1 MYRAPPELVDGPPQK
16 RFGAQRA
23 CPMRLFR
30 PGAQSVFEYPSSRG
44 AHSMA
49 DRRLQVFY
57 TVAKQLS
64 FTKAAEA
71 LFMTQPAVTFQVKQL
86 EEQFNARL
94 FDRSHGRIAL
104 THAGRIVFDY
114 AERILK
120 LSSELESRMAES
132 SGEVSGPLLIGA
144 SLTNG
149 EFILPQV
156 IGEFQTRFP
165 RVRMH
170 LTVGNSETIVSRIA
184 DRTLDLG
191 FIESPAQFPN
201 LDTQTICED
210 ELVVICAPGSE
221 LARNRRLLPAQLA
234 GKPYV
239 SREVGSG
246 TREFA
251 DRYFRSHNVS
261 ADELNIVMELGSTV
275 AIKSV
280 VETGLGFSI
289 VSRATIP
296 KELRLGMLVAIPLE
310 PRLIRILTLVHPA
323 GTFRSRRLN
332 AFVEFAA
339 AKMQLLAG
347 TWGIAAATRQS

>member
-1 MYRAPPELVDGPPQK
+1 
-16 RFGAQRA
+16 
-23 CPMRLFR
+23 
-30 PGAQSVFEYPSSRG
+30 
-44 AHSMA
+44 MA
-49 DRRLQVFY
+49 DRRLQVFF
-57 TVAKQLS
+57 TVAKHLS
-64 FTKAAEA
+64 FTKAAET

-104 THAGRIVFDY
+104 TPAGELVFDY
-114 AERILK
+114 ADRILK
-120 LSSELESRMAES
+120 LSRELETRMAEM
-132 SGEVSGPLLIGA
+132 SGEIAGPLLIGA

-156 IGEFQTRFP
+156 IGAFQTRYP
-165 RVRMH
+165 RVGMH
-170 LTVGNSETIVSRIA
+170 LTVGNSETIVNRVA
-184 DRTLDLG
+184 DHSLDLG
-191 FIESPAQFPN
+191 FIESPLQLPN
-201 LDTQTICED
+201 LESQTICED

-221 LARNRRLLPAQLA
+221 LARNRKLTPAQLA

-251 DRYFRSHNVS
+251 DRHFRQHGVTP
-261 ADELNIVMELGSTV
+261 DELNVVMELGSTV

-310 PRLIRILTLVHPA
+310 PRLIRILSLVYPTA
-323 GTFRSRRLN
+323 TFRSRRLN
-332 AFVEFAA
+332 AFVEFAV
-339 AKMQLLAG
+339 AKMKGLA
-347 TWGIAAATRQS
+347 IA

>member
-1 MYRAPPELVDGPPQK
+1 
-16 RFGAQRA
+16 
-23 CPMRLFR
+23 
-30 PGAQSVFEYPSSRG
+30 
-44 AHSMA
+44 MA

-64 FTKAAEA
+64 FTKAAET

-94 FDRSHGRIAL
+94 FDRSHGRISL
-104 THAGRIVFDY
+104 TPAGELVFEY

-120 LSSELESRMAES
+120 LSRELDSRMAEM
-132 SGEVSGPLLIGA
+132 SGEVAGPLLIGA

-156 IGEFQTRFP
+156 IGAFQTRYP
-165 RVRMH
+165 RVTMH
-170 LTVGNSETIVSRIA
+170 LTVGNSETIVNRVA
-184 DRTLDLG
+184 DHSLDVG
-191 FIESPAQFPN
+191 FIESPFHLPN
-201 LDTQTICED
+201 LETQTICED

-221 LARNRRLLPAQLA
+221 LARSRRLTPAQLA

-239 SREVGSG
+239 SREAGSG

-251 DRYFRSHNVS
+251 DRHFRQHGVMP
-261 ADELNIVMELGSTV
+261 DDLDVVMELGSTV

-310 PRLIRILTLVHPA
+310 PRLIRILTLVYP
-323 GTFRSRRLN
+323 TEKFRSRRLN
-332 AFVEFAA
+332 AFVEFAT
-339 AKMQLLAG
+339 AKMKGLAV
-347 TWGIAAATRQS
+347 A

>member
-1 MYRAPPELVDGPPQK
+1 
-16 RFGAQRA
+16 
-23 CPMRLFR
+23 
-30 PGAQSVFEYPSSRG
+30 
-44 AHSMA
+44 MA

-64 FTKAAEA
+64 FTKAAET

-94 FDRSHGRIAL
+94 FDRNHGRISL
-104 THAGRIVFDY
+104 TPAGELVFEY

-120 LSSELESRMAES
+120 ISRELDSRMAEM
-132 SGEVSGPLLIGA
+132 SGAIAGPLLIGA

-156 IGEFQTRFP
+156 IGAFQTRYP
-165 RVRMH
+165 RVAMH
-170 LTVGNSETIVSRIA
+170 LTVGNSEMIVNRVA
-184 DRTLDLG
+184 DNSLDLG
-191 FIESPAQFPN
+191 FIESPFHLPN
-201 LDTQTICED
+201 LETQTICED

-221 LARNRRLLPAQLA
+221 LARNRRLTPAQLV

-239 SREVGSG
+239 SREAGSG

-251 DRYFRSHNVS
+251 DRHFRQHGVNP
-261 ADELNIVMELGSTV
+261 DELNVVMELGSTV

-296 KELRLGMLVAIPLE
+296 KELRLDILVAILLE
-310 PRLIRILTLVHPA
+310 PRLIRILSLVYPTE
-323 GTFRSRRLN
+323 TFRSRRLN
-332 AFVEFAA
+332 AFVEFAM
-339 AKMQLLAG
+339 AKMKGLA
-347 TWGIAAATRQS
+347 IA

>member
-1 MYRAPPELVDGPPQK
+1 
-16 RFGAQRA
+16 
-23 CPMRLFR
+23 
-30 PGAQSVFEYPSSRG
+30 
-44 AHSMA
+44 MA

-64 FTKAAEA
+64 FTKAAET

-86 EEQFNARL
+86 EEQFNTRL
-94 FDRSHGRIAL
+94 FDRNHGRISL
-104 THAGRIVFDY
+104 TPAGELVFDY

-120 LSSELESRMAES
+120 LSRELDTRMAEM
-132 SGEVSGPLLIGA
+132 SGEIAGPLLIGA

-156 IGEFQTRFP
+156 IGEFQRRHP
-165 RVRMH
+165 RVGMH
-170 LTVGNSETIVSRIA
+170 LTVGNSETIVNRVA
-184 DRTLDLG
+184 DHSLDLG
-191 FIESPAQFPN
+191 FIESPFHLPN
-201 LDTQTICED
+201 LETQTICED

-221 LARNRRLLPAQLA
+221 LSRNRRLTPAQLV

-251 DRYFRSHNVS
+251 DRHFRQHGVS
-261 ADELNIVMELGSTV
+261 PDELNVVMELGSTV

-310 PRLIRILTLVHPA
+310 PRLIRILSLVYPTE
-323 GTFRSRRLN
+323 TFRSRRLN
-332 AFVEFAA
+332 AFVDFAT
-339 AKMQLLAG
+339 AKMKGLA
-347 TWGIAAATRQS
+347 IA

>member
-1 MYRAPPELVDGPPQK
+1 
-16 RFGAQRA
+16 
-23 CPMRLFR
+23 
-30 PGAQSVFEYPSSRG
+30 
-44 AHSMA
+44 MA

-64 FTKAAEA
+64 FTKAAET

-94 FDRSHGRIAL
+94 FDRNHGRISL
-104 THAGRIVFDY
+104 TPAGELVFEY

-120 LSSELESRMAES
+120 ISRELDSRMAEM
-132 SGEVSGPLLIGA
+132 SGAIAGPLLIGA

-156 IGEFQTRFP
+156 IGAFQTRYP
-165 RVRMH
+165 RVAMH
-170 LTVGNSETIVSRIA
+170 LTVGNSEMIVNRVA
-184 DRTLDLG
+184 DNSLDLG
-191 FIESPAQFPN
+191 FIESPFHLPN
-201 LDTQTICED
+201 LETQTICED

-221 LARNRRLLPAQLA
+221 LARNRRLTPAQLV

-239 SREVGSG
+239 SREAGSG

-251 DRYFRSHNVS
+251 DRHFRQHGVNP
-261 ADELNIVMELGSTV
+261 DELNVVMELGSTV

-296 KELRLGMLVAIPLE
+296 KELRLDMLVAIPLE
-310 PRLIRILTLVHPA
+310 PRLIRLLSLVYPTE
-323 GTFRSRRLN
+323 TFRSRRLN
-332 AFVEFAA
+332 AFVDFAT
-339 AKMQLLAG
+339 AKMKGLAV
-347 TWGIAAATRQS
+347 AE

>member
-1 MYRAPPELVDGPPQK
+1 
-16 RFGAQRA
+16 
-23 CPMRLFR
+23 
-30 PGAQSVFEYPSSRG
+30 
-44 AHSMA
+44 MA

-57 TVAKQLS
+57 TVAKQRS

-86 EEQFNARL
+86 EEQYSTRL
-94 FDRSHGRIAL
+94 FDRNHGRIAL
-104 THAGRIVFDY
+104 TTAGELVFDY

-120 LSSELESRMAES
+120 LSAELDARMAEV
-132 SGEVSGPLLIGA
+132 SGEVSGPLMIGA

-149 EFILPQV
+149 EFILPRV
-156 IGEFQTRFP
+156 MGEFQTRYP
-165 RVRMH
+165 RVQMH
-170 LTVGNSETIVSRIA
+170 LTVGNSETIEIRVA
-184 DRTLDLG
+184 DRSLDIG
-191 FIESPAQFPN
+191 FIESPSHLSN
-201 LDTQTICED
+201 LETQTICED
-210 ELVVICAPGSE
+210 ELVVICAPGNE
-221 LARNRRLLPAQLA
+221 LARSRRLAPAQLL

-251 DRYFRSHNVS
+251 DRYLRQHGVS
-261 ADELNIVMELGSTV
+261 PDELHVVMELGSTV

-310 PRLIRILTLVHPA
+310 PRLIRILSLVYPTE
-323 GTFRSRRLN
+323 TFRSRRLN
-332 AFVEFAA
+332 AFVEFAT
-339 AKMQLLAG
+339 AKMQGAV
-347 TWGIAAATRQS
+347 AA